1 MKVKVTVSYPWNVID
16 DECYIY
22 FSDEISEEEK
32 RGILFDYAID
42 MMFDRGISWDYKE
55 VEEE

>member
-1 MKVKVTVSYPWNVID
+1 MKVKVTVYYPNVIN
-16 DECYIY
+16 DECYVYIP
-22 FSDEISEEEK
+22 DCISEEEK
-32 RGILFDYAID
+32 KEILFDYATD

>member
-16 DECYIY
+16 DECYVY
-22 FSDEISEEEK
+22 VPDNTSEEEMK
-32 RGILFDYAID
+32 EILFNYAID
-42 MMFDRGISWDYKE
+42 MMFDRGISWDYKK